1 MKIKVTKQF
10 IHHPIRSRGSPTGTR
25 AFTNTPEL
33 VYHRLNKRLA
43 AHEPDTEWHTPRSD
57 HLSRPCCQQGIFPMK
72 TWRCRDIDRIDIRP
86 TDHSVT
92 RFYPTYSTRDRL
104 LL

>member
-33 VYHRLNKRLA
+33 VYHRLNKRLL
-43 AHEPDTEWHTPRSD
+43 HM
-57 HLSRPCCQQGIFPMK
+57 SR
-72 TWRCRDIDRIDIRP
+72 IRNA
-86 TDHSVT
+86 
-92 RFYPTYSTRDRL
+92 YSL
-104 LL
+104 I